1 MPLLHRSGH
10 PVDIFVGRLG
20 WYRLQAIEKAYCFP
34 GIALRGATFQVTVAL
49 L

>member
-20 WYRLQAIEKAYCFP
+20 WYRLQVIEKACCSP
-34 GIALRGATFQVTVAL
+34 GITFRGATFQVTVVL